1 MMHTRK
7 LVPADFLQT
16 LTPRTD
22 VSRSGNSSI
31 ETASLGTGSAS
42 ASWFHS
48 WFDSADYHRLY
59 SKRNTR
65 EAEQFIDAIL
75 DMLQPAAGSAMLD
88 IGCGAGRHSK
98 YLADQGFQVTG
109 FDLSA
114 NSIRQARVHESPILH
129 FYQYDM
135 RKPFGRNKFD
145 FAFNFFTSF
154 GYFQDD
160 SENFRVVQNMSDALK
175 PGGRL
180 LIDYLNVDYAEQ
192 HLVPV
197 DEVEIDG
204 IIYHINRWTDHR
216 WIYKR
221 IEIPGQGHAPEVHR
235 EQVAKFRLENFQEF
249 CSAAGLEI
257 EDVYGDY
264 ELNPYDSQGSKRLIM
279 FARKRSTVV

>member
-1 MMHTRK
+1 MMYTRK
-7 LVPADFLQT
+7 LLPATFLQS

-22 VSRSGNSSI
+22 FAGSDNSLI
-31 ETASLGTGSAS
+31 QTARPGTGSAS

-48 WFDSADYHRLY
+48 WFDSADYHKLY
-59 SKRNTR
+59 AKRNTR

-88 IGCGAGRHSK
+88 IGCGTGRHSK
-98 YLADQGFQVTG
+98 YLADRGFQVTG

-114 NSIRQARVHESPILH
+114 NSIREARVHESPTLH

-154 GYFQDD
+154 GYFHDD
-160 SENFRVVQNMSDALK
+160 RENFRVVQNMSDALK

-180 LIDYLNVDYAEQ
+180 LIDYLNVDYTEQ

-197 DEVEIDG
+197 DDVEIDG

-221 IEIPGQGHAPEVHR
+221 IEIPGQGHAPEIHR
-235 EQVAKFRLENFQEF
+235 EQVAKFRLEDFQEF

-264 ELNPYDSQGSKRLIM
+264 ELNP
-279 FARKRSTVV
+279 